1 MTELDPAPILGVL
14 GALAGIANTIPYIRD
29 ILRGTTRPHRGTWL
43 IWAILAV
50 IACLSQRAAGASWS
64 MIMTA
69 TQAILTAVVVVLATR
84 YGQGGIDRRD
94 MSLIAIAAAAVAGCV
109 LAHQPAVAIACVIAA
124 DLTALA
130 MMTPKAYH
138 DPHSE
143 TLTTYALASVGGALA
158 ASAVDTPDPSLLAY
172 PIYYCIINAAT
183 AILLHR
189 RRAALTGPPAP

>member
-1 MTELDPAPILGVL
+1 MMELDPAPILGVL

-94 MSLIAIAAAAVAGCV
+94 VSLIAIAAAGVAGGV
-109 LAHQPAVAIACVIAA
+109 LASQPAVAIACVIAA

-130 MMTPKAYH
+130 MMTPKAYS

-158 ASAVDTPDPSLLAY
+158 ASAVDTPDPCVLAY
-172 PIYYCIINAAT
+172 PIYYCIINAVT

-189 RRAALTGPPAP
+189 RRAALIEPPAA